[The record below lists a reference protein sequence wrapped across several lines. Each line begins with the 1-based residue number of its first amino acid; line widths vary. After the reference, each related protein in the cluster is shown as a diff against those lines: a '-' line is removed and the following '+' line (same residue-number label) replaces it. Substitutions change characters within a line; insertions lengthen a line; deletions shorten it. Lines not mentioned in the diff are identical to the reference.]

1 MTGTTTPGTPT
12 EVQNGSVRAP
22 DGPPVPT
29 DQEQFDAVV
38 ERDVNIVLKVLAGVA
53 IFAAL
58 VMSTIALVV
67 SSGKSDSPKSAAAVP
82 ATAATPQAKAPAV
95 VAPARDVAVKLVDF
109 KVLPSAPVGAAGR
122 VAFRVRNSG
131 NTTHELVVLRT
142 NSPASSLPLK
152 GGRADE
158 VGNVGETGD
167 LKVGATKTI
176 SLKLAAGHYALVC
189 NLPGHYNL
197 GQHTDFTVR

>member
-1 MTGTTTPGTPT
+1 
-12 EVQNGSVRAP
+12 VRAP
-22 DGPPVPT
+22 DAPPLPT
-29 DQEQFDAVV
+29 DQEQFDAHV
-38 ERDVNIVLKVLAGVA
+38 ERDTNIAIKVLAGVA
-53 IFAAL
+53 ILAAL
-58 VMSTIALVV
+58 VMSIIALLI
-67 SSGKSDSPKSAAAVP
+67 SSGKNDTPKPAAAAP
-82 ATAATPQAKAPAV
+82 AAAGAPQAKAPTV
-95 VAPARDVAVKLVDF
+95 VAPARNLAVKLVDF
-109 KVLPSAPVGAAGR
+109 KVQPTASVGAAGR
-122 VAFRVRNSG
+122 VTFRVRNSG

-152 GGRADE
+152 DGRADE
-158 VGNVGETGD
+158 SGNVGETGD

>member
-1 MTGTTTPGTPT
+1 MSGTTTPGSPP
-12 EVQNGSVRAP
+12 ELHNGAVRAP
-22 DGPPVPT
+22 DAPPLPT
-29 DQEQFDAVV
+29 DQEQFDAHV
-38 ERDVNIVLKVLAGVA
+38 ERDTNIAIKVLAGVA
-53 IFAAL
+53 ILAAL
-58 VMSTIALVV
+58 VMSIIALLI
-67 SSGKSDSPKSAAAVP
+67 SSGKNDTPKPAAAAP
-82 ATAATPQAKAPAV
+82 AAAGAPQAKAPTV
-95 VAPARDVAVKLVDF
+95 VAPARNLAVKLVDF
-109 KVLPSAPVGAAGR
+109 KVQPTASVGAAGR
-122 VAFRVRNSG
+122 VTFRVRNSG

-152 GGRADE
+152 DGRADE
-158 VGNVGETGD
+158 SGNVGETGD

>member
-1 MTGTTTPGTPT
+1 MSGTTTPGSPP
-12 EVQNGSVRAP
+12 EVHNGVAP
-22 DGPPVPT
+22 DGPRVPT
-29 DQEQFDAVV
+29 DQQRFDAVV
-38 ERDVNIVLKVLAGVA
+38 ERDTNVAMKVLAGVA

-58 VMSTIALVV
+58 VMSIIALLI
-67 SSGKSDSPKSAAAVP
+67 SSGRSDSPKSAAAVP
-82 ATAATPQAKAPAV
+82 AAAATPQVKVPPV
-95 VAPARDVAVKLVDF
+95 VAPAKNVAVKLVDF

-122 VAFRVRNSG
+122 VTFRVRNSG
-131 NTTHELVVLRT
+131 NTTHEFVVLRT

-158 VGNVGETGD
+158 AGNVGETGD